1 MNILMFCTKYPP
13 SVDGSY
19 LTSELA
25 DAWAAEGHNVKVV
38 CLQWEAKAGGSDYRL
53 SFPSGV
59 DVHYFHPRNVTRY
72 GRFVERLAR
81 WTASSFAI
89 RSAVKA
95 IAGPVDYYDAIIVFA
110 PAVTLTAQILD
121 YVAPARAAYLYV
133 TDFFPI
139 AVRAIGL
146 VPGGPVFWAAMVA
159 ETLLFRR
166 FRTIGTMS
174 PRNANFLKSRYRL
187 RSEQSV
193 VVDPIW
199 GPPSILLAEPRD
211 AVRARFG
218 LPLDRKLLLFGGQ
231 LTEGRGLEEVIEAAR
246 IAERQGKAYVFVLIG
261 DGRLRARV
269 EAAAAECANLIYL
282 PPIPRADYLTLAGAC
297 DAGLVVTVKNTPVPT
312 FPSRTIDYLRVGLP
326 VVASVEA
333 STDFGEIIMAQRV
346 GIAIEAGDPERLMAA
361 VDDLFTDSAR
371 LTAMKLATRKVID
384 RDYAVQ
390 TRAKS
395 ILEHVT
401 EYPKVS
407 KMVATG
413 SGC

>member
-1 MNILMFCTKYPP
+1 MNVLMLCAKYPP
-13 SVDGSY
+13 TVDGSY

-25 DAWAAEGHNVKVV
+25 DAWAADGHKVTV
-38 CLQWEAKAGGSDYRL
+38 ICLQWEAKTGGSDYRL

-59 DVHYFHPRNVTRY
+59 EVHYFQPRNFTRY
-72 GRFVERLAR
+72 GRLVERLTR

-95 IAGPVDYYDAIIVFA
+95 IAGPADRYDAIIVFA

-121 YVAPARAAYLYV
+121 YVSLARATYLYV

-146 VPGGPVFWAAMVA
+146 VPGGPVFWVAMIA

-174 PRNANFLKSRYRL
+174 PRNASFLKSRYRL
-187 RSEQSV
+187 RRKQSV

-199 GPPSILLAEPRD
+199 GPPSIALAESRD

-231 LTEGRGLEEVIEAAR
+231 LTEGRGLEEVTEAAS
-246 IAERQGKAYVFVLIG
+246 ITEQAGKTYVFVVIG
-261 DGRLRARV
+261 DGRLRGQV
-269 EAAAAECANLIYL
+269 EAAAAACSNLVYL
-282 PPIPRADYLTLAGAC
+282 PPVPRADYLKLAGAC
-297 DAGLVVTVKNTPVPT
+297 DAGLVVTVKNTDVPT

-326 VVASVEA
+326 IVASVEA
-333 STDFGEIIMAQRV
+333 STDFGEIILAQ
-346 GIAIEAGDPERLMAA
+346 GIGVAIEAGDPERLVAA
-361 VDDLFTDSAR
+361 VDDLFTDPER
-371 LTAMKLATRKVID
+371 LASIILATRKVMD
-384 RDYAVQ
+384 QDYAVQ
-390 TRAKS
+390 TRARS
-395 ILEHVT
+395 ILART
-401 EYPKVS
+401 TRN
-407 KMVATG
+407 ARI
-413 SGC
+413 

>member
-1 MNILMFCTKYPP
+1 MNVLMLCTKYPP

-25 DAWAAEGHNVKVV
+25 DAWAADGHKVTV
-38 CLQWEAKAGGSDYRL
+38 ICLQWEAKSREGDYQL
-53 SFPSGV
+53 TFPSGV
-59 DVHYFHPRNVTRY
+59 NVHYFQPRNVTRY
-72 GRFVERLAR
+72 GPIVERLTR

-95 IAGPVDYYDAIIVFA
+95 IAGSPDQYDAIIMFA

-121 YVAPARAAYLYV
+121 YVAPARAAYLYI

-146 VPGGPVFWAAMVA
+146 VPGGPVFWVAMVA

-166 FRTIGTMS
+166 FRMIGTMS
-174 PRNANFLKSRYRL
+174 PRNARFLKLRYRL
-187 RSEQSV
+187 RREQRV

-199 GPPSILLAEPRD
+199 GPPSIALVEPRD
-211 AVRARFG
+211 EVRARFG

-246 IAERQGKAYVFVLIG
+246 IAQQDGKAYMFVLIG
-261 DGRLRARV
+261 DGRLRGLV
-269 EAAAAECANLIYL
+269 EAAAASCANLVYL

-297 DAGLVVTVKNTPVPT
+297 DAGLVVTVKNTDVPT

-326 VVASVEA
+326 IVASVEA
-333 STDFGEIIMAQRV
+333 STDFGEIIV
-346 GIAIEAGDPERLMAA
+346 EKGIGVAIEAGDPERLVAA
-361 VDDLFTDSAR
+361 VGELFADNAR
-371 LTAMKLATRKVID
+371 LAAITLATRIVMD
-384 RDYAVQ
+384 QDYAVQ
-390 TRAKS
+390 TRARS
-395 ILEHVT
+395 ILAH
-401 EYPKVS
+401 
-407 KMVATG
+407 ATG
-413 SGC
+413 SAKMSTIVTNHSE